1 MDTQSIVH
9 HLEHKGV
16 KPTINRILVYS
27 TLAQL
32 NRPVSLKDLEN
43 EMLNLD
49 KSSIFRVLTLFAE
62 HDVVHAFEDGR
73 GIIHYE
79 LCHHHDG
86 ECNHSDGHL
95 HFYCETCQQSFCLE
109 DTPLPEIHL
118 PEGFVPHSISFVI
131 KGECPRCA
139 QKHQ

>member
-1 MDTQSIVH
+1 MDTQSVIH

-32 NRPVSLKDLEN
+32 NRPVSLRDLEN

-62 HDVVHAFEDGR
+62 YDVVHAFEDGR
-73 GIIHYE
+73 GVVHYE
-79 LCHHHDG
+79 LCHHTDG

>member
-1 MDTQSIVH
+1 MDTQSIVY

-27 TLAQL
+27 TLVQI

-62 HDVVHAFEDGR
+62 YDVVHAFEDGR
-73 GIIHYE
+73 GVVHYE
-79 LCHHHDG
+79 LCHHTDG
-86 ECNHSDGHL
+86 ECNHSDDHL

-139 QKHQ
+139 HKHQ

>member
-1 MDTQSIVH
+1 MDTQSVIH

-32 NRPVSLKDLEN
+32 NRPVSLRDLEN

-95 HFYCETCQQSFCLE
+95 HFYCETCQRSFCLE

-118 PEGFVPHSISFVI
+118 PEGFIPHSISFVI

-139 QKHQ
+139 KKRQ

>member
-1 MDTQSIVH
+1 MDTQSIVY

-27 TLAQL
+27 TLVQI

-109 DTPLPEIHL
+109 DTPLPDIHL

-131 KGECPRCA
+131 KGECPHCA
-139 QKHQ
+139 QKHT

>member
-139 QKHQ
+139 QKRR

>member
-139 QKHQ
+139 KKRQ

>member
-1 MDTQSIVH
+1 MDTQSVIH

-32 NRPVSLKDLEN
+32 NRPVSLRDLEN

-62 HDVVHAFEDGR
+62 YDVVHAFEDGR
-73 GIIHYE
+73 GVVHYE
-79 LCHHHDG
+79 LCHHTDG

-131 KGECPRCA
+131 KGECPRCT

>member
-1 MDTQSIVH
+1 MDTQSVIH

-27 TLAQL
+27 TLVQI

-79 LCHHHDG
+79 LCHHDG

-95 HFYCETCQQSFCLE
+95 HFYCETCQRSFCLE

-139 QKHQ
+139 HKHQ